1 MAPGEKP
8 KDLGGTVR
16 KLLHYMGPYR
26 VGLIAAVAL
35 AMASVL
41 FSVVGPKV
49 LGGATTEVIRG
60 AQAAA
65 AGTGG
70 IDFGKISRILIGLLC
85 ICLASAA
92 ASGVQSWIMTG
103 VTQKVVYRMRGQIA
117 RKIARAALVLRRRH
131 HVEGRRALAHDKRR
145 GHAEPVA

>member
-1 MAPGEKP
+1 
-8 KDLGGTVR
+8 
-16 KLLHYMGPYR
+16 MGPYR

-49 LGGATTEVIRG
+49 LGGATTEVICG

-117 RKIARAALVLRRRH
+117 RKIARVPLLYFDGGTMSKGDVLSRMTND
-131 HVEGRRALAHDKRR
+131 VDTLSQSLNQGLI
-145 GHAEPVA
+145 